1 MGQTKRNKREAD
13 EIILALDQ
21 AKSIYN
27 HRYRNGI
34 DAINNPPATP
44 SEEIALAQLIVSIRE
59 KEYLQSIFH
68 LFLDLISEPIQ

>member
-1 MGQTKRNKREAD
+1 MAQKRRDEQEVD
-13 EIILALDQ
+13 EIISALDQ

-59 KEYLQSIFH
+59 KEYLRSILTHFVE
-68 LFLDLISEPIQ
+68 LFSEPT